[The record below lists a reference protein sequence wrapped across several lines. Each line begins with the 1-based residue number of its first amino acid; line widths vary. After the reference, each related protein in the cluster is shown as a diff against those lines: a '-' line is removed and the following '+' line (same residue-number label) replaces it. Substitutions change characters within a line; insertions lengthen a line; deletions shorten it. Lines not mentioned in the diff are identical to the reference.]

1 MNLAPANYGGFDA
14 SNYSSNV
21 GQSLGHGQGGTVCN
35 GTAAEGNYVKT
46 VGKLEPSIQSGG
58 DGYGFTGDFPGK
70 IIGPDAGYLGLD
82 KYNNSSTAYA
92 RPGNIIN
99 TFKGGKRSVHKFRQI
114 GCKKSHKRSSHR
126 HKRSSHK
133 RISHKRSSHKRI
145 SHKRSSHRHKHKSS
159 HRHKRSSHRKGSK
172 SHTRRHGKTHRRRY
186 HGGTFGQTFNTA
198 LSAQD
203 SAFANPLPMSVYDRC
218 AIVPR
223 S

>member
-133 RISHKRSSHKRI
+133 HKRSHM
-145 SHKRSSHRHKHKSS
+145 RSPRHKHKSS
-159 HRHKRSSHRKGSK
+159 HRHKRSHKRSSHRKGSK
-172 SHTRRHGKTHRRRY
+172 SHRKTHRRRY

>member
-21 GQSLGHGQGGTVCN
+21 GQSYGHGQGGTVCN
-35 GTAAEGNYVKT
+35 GTAAEGNYIKT

-82 KYNNSSTAYA
+82 KYTNSSTAYA
-92 RPGNIIN
+92 RPGVPIN
-99 TFKGGKRSVHKFRQI
+99 TLKGGKRGVHKFRQI
-114 GCKKSHKRSSHR
+114 GCKKSHKRSR
-126 HKRSSHK
+126 HKRSRHK
-133 RISHKRSSHKRI
+133 RSRHNHKRSHKRSSLRHM
-145 SHKRSSHRHKHKSS
+145 RSSPS
-159 HRHKRSSHRKGSK
+159 HKRSSHRKGSK
-172 SHTRRHGKTHRRRY
+172 SHTRRHGKIHRRRY

-198 LSAQD
+198 LSARD